1 MIRSAESLSTD
12 RYNNAANAMME
23 DRANGAALDIAAKRM
38 MGAAKT
44 DEEKKYVENMIKE
57 IKKEG

>member
-1 MIRSAESLSTD
+1 
-12 RYNNAANAMME
+12 MME